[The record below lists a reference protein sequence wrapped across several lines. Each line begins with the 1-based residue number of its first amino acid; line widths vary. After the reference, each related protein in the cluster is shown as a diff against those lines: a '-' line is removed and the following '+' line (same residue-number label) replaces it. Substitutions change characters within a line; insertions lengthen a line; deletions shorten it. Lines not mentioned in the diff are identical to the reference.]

1 MFKNSSGKKSQSPK
15 SKNTMEGVESHR
27 PTSRPSSK
35 LMSFLPPNQQQQT
48 STLTKSEAKHG
59 LLSLAES
66 VLTGATSPSAYNR
79 HEPLV
84 AQSETNIDN
93 EFRASGV
100 GLGVD
105 SETNSNKQRNSV
117 LYNASETAA
126 TDSARIKFSNHLDQC
141 NSSLAKLVNM
151 MNRK

>member
-1 MFKNSSGKKSQSPK
+1 
-15 SKNTMEGVESHR
+15 MEGVESHR

-35 LMSFLPPNQQQQT
+35 LMSFLPPNQQQT

-100 GLGVD
+100 GLVD

-117 LYNASETAA
+117 LYNNASETAA

-141 NSSLAKLVNM
+141 NSSWAKLVNM